1 MNTEFSAFD
10 GLHLL
15 DEDASLQLVRLLTRL
30 PLSRLLAGPGLLRR
44 CFAAATRSDAP
55 SGASNCGF

>member
-1 MNTEFSAFD
+1 MNAEFSAFD

-30 PLSRLLAGPGLLRR
+30 PLSRLLAGLGLPRR
-44 CFAAATRSDAP
+44 CFVAVTRSDAL
-55 SGASNCGF
+55 SDAFN